1 MYIGIA
7 GNIGSGKSAMAELLC
22 SEFGFRT
29 FDNGGT
35 ENPYLSNFYA
45 DMQRWALNLQVFFL
59 TKRFKSIQRAM
70 WADDTVVQDRTIY
83 EDAYIFV
90 ENLLTM
96 GLISRVD
103 YETYRELFEVMVSF
117 IKPPEVLI
125 YLKASVPTLV
135 NHIGQR
141 GLPYE
146 SSISREYLQMLNNK
160 YDDWVESYPGNILT
174 IDIDNTDFVNDAADR
189 ARAIGAIRGTLPE
202 RVMRQ
207 VEEWKARRGGTV
219 RMSGAR
225 PDMQ

>member
-22 SEFGFRT
+22 CEFGFRT
-29 FDNGGT
+29 FDSGDVA
-35 ENPYLSNFYA
+35 NPYLSNFYA
-45 DMQRWALNLQVFFL
+45 DMQRWALNLQIYFL

-70 WADDTVVQDRTIY
+70 WSDDTVVQDRTIY

-103 YETYRELFEVMVSF
+103 YNTYRELFEIMVSF
-117 IKPPEVLI
+117 IKPPELLI

-135 NHIGQR
+135 SHIRQR

-146 SSISREYLQMLNNK
+146 NAIGHEYLHMLNKK
-160 YDDWVESYPGNILT
+160 YDDWVGGYSGNILT
-174 IDIDNTDFVNDAADR
+174 IDIDNTDFVNNAGDR
-189 ARAIGAIRGTLPE
+189 MKAINAIRSQLPE
-202 RVMRQ
+202 PLLSQ
-207 VEEWKARRGGTV
+207 VDAWKAGRK
-219 RMSGAR
+219 
-225 PDMQ
+225 

>member
-22 SEFGFRT
+22 AEFGFRT
-29 FDNGGT
+29 FNSCDV
-35 ENPYLSNFYA
+35 ENPYLANFYA
-45 DMQRWALNLQVFFL
+45 DMQRWALNLQIYFL

-70 WADDTVVQDRTIY
+70 WSDETVVQDRTIY

-96 GLISRVD
+96 GLITRMD

-117 IKPPEVLI
+117 IKPPELLI

-135 NHIGQR
+135 THIRQR

-146 SSISREYLQMLNNK
+146 NSIGQEYLHMLNNK
-160 YDDWVESYPGNILT
+160 YDDWVDGYQGNILT
-174 IDIDNTDFVNDAADR
+174 IDIDNTDFVNNAADR
-189 ARAIGAIRGTLPE
+189 ARAINAIRGQMPPAVLK
-202 RVMRQ
+202 Q
-207 VEEWKARRGGTV
+207 VEAWKASKGKK
-219 RMSGAR
+219 A
-225 PDMQ
+225 